1 MFDSQGASVQQPE
14 SGNSQCA
21 AQSPDVSHRRRCGNS
36 KPHLKRA
43 REAAVRYTTSFIV
56 RGTAV
61 LHPGHDPAAGDQRHQ
76 SARLLANQT
85 VTPQMRLPR
94 TALWGR
100 GPSFLGGFKR
110 HARPQTKVGRTSETF
125 WTTEFAR
132 AREIKPRL
140 DDWKRELALF
150 TLVQRERCYPTTY
163 LDGNETAQPGCWTRS
178 TAGYW
183 SQGLAFAG

>member
-1 MFDSQGASVQQPE
+1 MCCTIPRRFPPPPLRKQQASSE
-14 SGNSQCA
+14 EGTRGRREIYNLLYRTGHSCA
-21 AQSPDVSHRRRCGNS
+21 APGPRPRQQETSVTNLCGCWRIRRSRPRCGC
-36 KPHLKRA
+36 P
-43 REAAVRYTTSFIV
+43 
-56 RGTAV
+56 
-61 LHPGHDPAAGDQRHQ
+61 
-76 SARLLANQT
+76 ARLFGGAGL
-85 VTPQMRLPR
+85 V
-94 TALWGR
+94 
-100 GPSFLGGFKR
+100 FLGGFKR

-150 TLVQRERCYPTTY
+150 TLVQRERYYPTTY

-183 SQGLAFAG
+183 SQGLVLAG